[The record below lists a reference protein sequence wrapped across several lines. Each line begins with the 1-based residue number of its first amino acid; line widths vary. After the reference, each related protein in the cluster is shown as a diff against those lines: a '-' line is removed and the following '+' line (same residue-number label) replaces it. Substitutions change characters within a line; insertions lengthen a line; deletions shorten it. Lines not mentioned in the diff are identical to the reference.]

1 MSQVDPTGWDKFL
14 RAVSTVKGRGA
25 IAALTLMLLFFS
37 FWIAVLFTAG
47 ALQWVLS
54 LLIIVG
60 LIGFAVYVVSTTKDD
75 ATKTE

>member
-25 IAALTLMLLFFS
+25 LAALALMLLFFS
-37 FWIAVLFTAG
+37 FWIAVLFTTG

-75 ATKTE
+75 ATKIE

>member
-1 MSQVDPTGWDKFL
+1 
-14 RAVSTVKGRGA
+14 
-25 IAALTLMLLFFS
+25 MLLFFS

-60 LIGFAVYVVSTTKDD
+60 QIGFAVYVVSTTKDD
-75 ATKTE
+75 TTITK

>member
-25 IAALTLMLLFFS
+25 LAALALMLLFFS
-37 FWIAVLFTAG
+37 FWIAVLFTTG